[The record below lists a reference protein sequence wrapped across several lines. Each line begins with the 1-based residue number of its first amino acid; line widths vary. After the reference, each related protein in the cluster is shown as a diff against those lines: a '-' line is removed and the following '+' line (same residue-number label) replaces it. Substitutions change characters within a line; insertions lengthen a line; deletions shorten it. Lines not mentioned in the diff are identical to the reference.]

1 MKRAIYAGSFDPWSF
16 GHQFVLESTLRVF
29 DEVHVL
35 AAINPAKLGDL
46 DPNSRAC
53 CIAHSINPYVD
64 WWGSE
69 QPFRPT
75 EKVVVA
81 PIRGLVA
88 DYARSN
94 GITTLVR
101 GLRSTSDFEAEFNLY
116 FSNHAIDTALQ
127 TWCVM
132 CPPELLHCSSTYVR
146 SVVGRPGVDFVGTN
160 FLTQALLLK
169 SPRALGHILDLILRM
184 SKHRFDRQPAD
195 LTARDLSAALQR
207 TFLTLVK
214 ATPQKPGMP
223 AGKLEAMLARFLK
236 EEATTNRVHVE
247 QGEYP
252 ADAIARLWAILAV
265 ALTENT
271 AAAQTQLSQLSLG
284 LGKTDIPLFAMDDC
298 AREVTALS

>member
-29 DEVHVL
+29 EEVHVL
-35 AAINPAKLGDL
+35 AAINPMKQGDL

-75 EKVVVA
+75 DKVVVA

-88 DYARSN
+88 DYAREN
-94 GITTLVR
+94 GITNLVR
-101 GLRSTSDFEAEFNLY
+101 GLRSTSDFEAEFSLY

-127 TWCVM
+127 TWCIM

-169 SPRALGHILDLILRM
+169 SPRPLGHILDLILRM
-184 SKHRFDRQPAD
+184 SEHRFDRQPAD
-195 LTARDLSAALQR
+195 LTARDLNAALQR
-207 TFLTLVK
+207 TFLALVK
-214 ATPQKPGMP
+214 MEPEKQSDYSS
-223 AGKLEAMLARFLK
+223 KLQALLNQFLK
-236 EEATTNRVHVE
+236 TGAQESRTRVAA
-247 QGEYP
+247 GEYP
-252 ADAIARLWAILAV
+252 SDAIARLWAMLVVARSNGPKEHLA
-265 ALTENT
+265 
-271 AAAQTQLSQLSLG
+271 QLSLG
-284 LGKTDIPLFAMDDC
+284 LGKTDIPLFAMDEC
-298 AREVTALS
+298 SRAIEELS